1 MPNVG
6 NSSKV
11 GRPLPSRLTRQSD
24 YTVVSAGLGMRK
36 QGVNLLVPRIV
47 YLNLGTDRF
56 YGGGLHRSLFLS
68 LNESSKRWVIR
79 DFFRW

>member
-1 MPNVG
+1 MPIVG

-36 QGVNLLVPRIV
+36 QGVNLLVP
-47 YLNLGTDRF
+47 
-56 YGGGLHRSLFLS
+56 
-68 LNESSKRWVIR
+68 SSI
-79 DFFRW
+79 

>member
-1 MPNVG
+1 MPIVG

-36 QGVNLLVPRIV
+36 QGVNLSPPPPRS
-47 YLNLGTDRF
+47 TDR
-56 YGGGLHRSLFLS
+56 LS
-68 LNESSKRWVIR
+68 KSW
-79 DFFRW
+79 D